1 MDGEGKISTAEVM
14 ESYSR
19 IFSTDDGKVVLA
31 DILAQ
36 LGYFSNT
43 PESIKPECLA
53 VANTI
58 LSRLGLLNSRGV
70 GVYMEGISYSINL
83 AIAMKSKPVNEE
95 DNDDN

>member
-1 MDGEGKISTAEVM
+1 MDTAGKITTAEVM
-14 ESYSR
+14 DAYSR
-19 IFSTDDGKVVLA
+19 IFSTDDGKIVLA

-36 LGYFSNT
+36 LEYFSNT
-43 PESIKPECLA
+43 PECIKPECLA

-58 LSRLGLLNSRGV
+58 LSRLGLLNSMGI

-83 AIAMKSKPVNEE
+83 AIAMRSKPANEE

>member
-1 MDGEGKISTAEVM
+1 MNADGKITTAEVM
-14 ESYSR
+14 EAYSR
-19 IFSTDDGKVVLA
+19 IFSTDDGKIVLA
-31 DILAQ
+31 DILAR

-58 LSRLGLLNSRGV
+58 LSRLGLLNSSGV
-70 GVYMEGISYSINL
+70 GIYMEGISYSINM